1 MGRAKSY
8 RELHELQRH
17 EQEAIK
23 RAFKKDYQG
32 CGFRDKFKISR
43 DCFRKLKEES
53 RIFML

>member
-1 MGRAKSY
+1 MGRAKYY
-8 RELHELQRH
+8 REYHELRAF

-43 DCFRKLKEES
+43 DCLRRLREES
-53 RIFML
+53 RLFML